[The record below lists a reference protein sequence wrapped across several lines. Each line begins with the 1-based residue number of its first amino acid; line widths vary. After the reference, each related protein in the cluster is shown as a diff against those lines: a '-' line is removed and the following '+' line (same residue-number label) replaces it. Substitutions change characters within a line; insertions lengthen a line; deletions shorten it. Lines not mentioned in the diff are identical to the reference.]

1 VLPEG
6 DRRRERAERDLRE
19 ALALQAQLLAARPTT
34 PKHAPLSETELAGKL
49 VRHDGRVKA
58 VLDTL
63 RIACANVESDLAGEL
78 GALLPRATEA
88 KKTLANLFAAPGRI
102 RVGLRTIAVDLAPA
116 GTDLERKAFASFL
129 DLVNRKKLV
138 LPGDDRRRRL
148 RFRSRIQ

>member
-1 VLPEG
+1 MK
-6 DRRRERAERDLRE
+6 
-19 ALALQAQLLAARPTT
+19 T
-34 PKHAPLSETELAGKL
+34 
-49 VRHDGRVKA
+49 

-63 RIACANVESDLAGEL
+63 RIACANVESDLAGKL
-78 GALLPRATEA
+78 AALLPRATEA

-116 GTDLERKAFASFL
+116 GTDLERTAFASFL
-129 DLVNRKKLV
+129 DLVNREKLV